1 MAKFTM
7 LDILNAQSK
16 NSTSTK
22 VESYTE
28 IYLNPKE
35 VKPSATNFYSQNDI
49 EELADSFLTVG
60 QQQPT
65 VLARINNEYRI
76 VSGHRRNLAN
86 CLLLDKGYNEYKRV
100 RYLYKDMT
108 EATFELSLLVGNA
121 FNREL
126 TAYEKMEQAA
136 RLKKALIRAK
146 EEDGLE
152 IQGRMRDI
160 IAETLK
166 ESTSNI
172 ARMEQINN
180 SLSDSAKEQF
190 KNGNMGITA
199 AYETSKLTEDEQEA
213 IADRYA
219 SGEDVRAKEIAE
231 KVTEKKAAEKAKKE
245 EAKEKENVAA
255 DEYRTPHPESITSL
269 CYSCLNYSTCNVKTS
284 TCKKCDEYVNK
295 AEAEKTNEQRYSEEQ
310 DRIDRETKR
319 KLQERDREEALDKA
333 LQPQEKKIHDL
344 KLATIYYD
352 DVAAGRKTF
361 ELQKNDRNYKVGDR
375 LCFNEY
381 GDGVCT
387 GRYIE
392 TDIAYV
398 QKDYSGLKD
407 GYCILG
413 IKVVNVS
420 DSDTQIKGQ
429 TSLSDF

>member
-65 VLARINNEYRI
+65 VLARINNESRI

-86 CLLLDKGYNEYKRV
+86 CLLLDRGHNEYERV

-269 CYSCLNYSTCNVKTS
+269 CYSCLNYSTCNVKTP
-284 TCKKCDEYVNK
+284 TCKKCDEYINK
-295 AEAEKTNEQRYSEEQ
+295 AEAEKTDEQRYNEEQ
-310 DRIDRETKR
+310 DKIDKETKR

-333 LQPQEKKIHDL
+333 LQPREKKVHEL
-344 KLATIYYD
+344 KLSALFYE
-352 DVAAGRKTF
+352 DVARGRKRF
-361 ELQKNDRNYKVGDR
+361 ELCKNDHNIKVGDKVR
-375 LCFNEY
+375 LNECRS
-381 GDGVCT
+381 GDYT

-392 TDIAYV
+392 AEIVY
-398 QKDYSGLKD
+398 KLENYSGLEG

-413 IKVVNVS
+413 IDVINV
-420 DSDTQIKGQ
+420 
-429 TSLSDF
+429 FR

>member
-86 CLLLDKGYNEYKRV
+86 CLLLDRGHNEYERV

-180 SLSDSAKEQF
+180 NLSDSAKEQF

-284 TCKKCDEYVNK
+284 TCKKCDEYINK
-295 AEAEKTNEQRYSEEQ
+295 AEAEKTDEQRYNEEQ
-310 DRIDRETKR
+310 DKIDKETKR

-333 LQPQEKKIHDL
+333 LQPREKKVHEL
-344 KLATIYYD
+344 KLSALFYE
-352 DVAAGRKTF
+352 DVARGRKRF
-361 ELQKNDRNYKVGDR
+361 ELCKNDHNIKVGDKVR
-375 LCFNEY
+375 LNECRS
-381 GDGVCT
+381 GDYT

-392 TDIAYV
+392 AEIVY
-398 QKDYSGLKD
+398 KLENYSGLEG

-413 IKVVNVS
+413 IDVINV
-420 DSDTQIKGQ
+420 
-429 TSLSDF
+429 FR

>member
-86 CLLLDKGYNEYKRV
+86 CLLLDRGHNEYERV

-284 TCKKCDEYVNK
+284 TCKKCDEYINK
-295 AEAEKTNEQRYSEEQ
+295 AEAEKTDEQRYNEEQ

-319 KLQERDREEALDKA
+319 KLQERDREKALDKV
-333 LQPQEKKIHDL
+333 LQPREKKVHEL
-344 KLATIYYD
+344 KLSALFYE
-352 DVAAGRKTF
+352 DVARGRKRF
-361 ELQKNDRNYKVGDR
+361 ELCKNDHNIKVGDKVR
-375 LCFNEY
+375 LNECRS
-381 GDGVCT
+381 GDYT

-392 TDIAYV
+392 AEIVY
-398 QKDYSGLKD
+398 KLENYSGLEG

-413 IKVVNVS
+413 IDVINV
-420 DSDTQIKGQ
+420 
-429 TSLSDF
+429 FR

>member
-245 EAKEKENVAA
+245 AKEKENVAA

-284 TCKKCDEYVNK
+284 TCKKCDEYINK
-295 AEAEKTNEQRYSEEQ
+295 AEAEKTDEQRYNEEQ

-319 KLQERDREEALDKA
+319 KLQERDREKALDKV
-333 LQPQEKKIHDL
+333 LQPREKKVHEL
-344 KLATIYYD
+344 KLSALFYE
-352 DVAAGRKTF
+352 DVARGRKRF
-361 ELQKNDRNYKVGDR
+361 ELCKNDHNIKVGDKVR
-375 LCFNEY
+375 LNECRS
-381 GDGVCT
+381 GDYT

-392 TDIAYV
+392 AEIVY
-398 QKDYSGLKD
+398 KLENYSGLEG

-413 IKVVNVS
+413 IDVINV
-420 DSDTQIKGQ
+420 
-429 TSLSDF
+429 FR

>member
-86 CLLLDKGYNEYKRV
+86 CLLLDRGHNEYERV

-180 SLSDSAKEQF
+180 NLSDSAKEQF

-219 SGEDVRAKEIAE
+219 SGEDIRAKEIAE

-284 TCKKCDEYVNK
+284 TCKKCDEYINK
-295 AEAEKTNEQRYSEEQ
+295 AEAEKTDEQRYNEEQ

-319 KLQERDREEALDKA
+319 KLQERDREKALDKV
-333 LQPQEKKIHDL
+333 LQPREKKVHEL
-344 KLATIYYD
+344 KLSALFYE
-352 DVAAGRKTF
+352 DVARGRKRF
-361 ELQKNDRNYKVGDR
+361 ELCKNDHNIKVGDKVR
-375 LCFNEY
+375 LNECRS
-381 GDGVCT
+381 GDYT

-392 TDIAYV
+392 AEIVY
-398 QKDYSGLKD
+398 KLENYSGLEG

-413 IKVVNVS
+413 IDVINV
-420 DSDTQIKGQ
+420 
-429 TSLSDF
+429 FR

>member
-86 CLLLDKGYNEYKRV
+86 CLLLDRGHNEYERV

-180 SLSDSAKEQF
+180 NLSDSAKEQF

-231 KVTEKKAAEKAKKE
+231 KVTEKKVAEKAKK

-284 TCKKCDEYVNK
+284 TCKKCDEYINK
-295 AEAEKTNEQRYSEEQ
+295 AEAEKTDEQRYNEEQ
-310 DRIDRETKR
+310 DKIDKETKR
-319 KLQERDREEALDKA
+319 KLQERDREKALDKA
-333 LQPQEKKIHDL
+333 LQPREKKVHEL
-344 KLATIYYD
+344 KLSALFYE
-352 DVAAGRKTF
+352 DVARGRKRF
-361 ELQKNDRNYKVGDR
+361 ELCKNDHNIKVGDKVR
-375 LCFNEY
+375 LNECRS
-381 GDGVCT
+381 GDYT

-392 TDIAYV
+392 AEIVY
-398 QKDYSGLKD
+398 KLENYSGLE
-407 GYCILG
+407 GEYCILG
-413 IKVVNVS
+413 IDVINV
-420 DSDTQIKGQ
+420 
-429 TSLSDF
+429 FR

>member
-86 CLLLDKGYNEYKRV
+86 CLLLDRGHNEYERV

-160 IAETLK
+160 IAATLK

-231 KVTEKKAAEKAKKE
+231 KVTEKKVAEKAKK

-284 TCKKCDEYVNK
+284 TCKKCDEYINK
-295 AEAEKTNEQRYSEEQ
+295 AEAEKTDEQRYNEEQ
-310 DRIDRETKR
+310 DKIDKETKR
-319 KLQERDREEALDKA
+319 KLQERDREKALDKA
-333 LQPQEKKIHDL
+333 LQPREKKVHEL
-344 KLATIYYD
+344 KLSALFYE
-352 DVAAGRKTF
+352 DVARGRKRF
-361 ELQKNDRNYKVGDR
+361 ELCKNDHNIKVGDKVR
-375 LCFNEY
+375 LNECRS
-381 GDGVCT
+381 GDYT

-392 TDIAYV
+392 AEIVY
-398 QKDYSGLKD
+398 KLENYSGLEG
-407 GYCILG
+407 GYSILG
-413 IKVVNVS
+413 IDVINV
-420 DSDTQIKGQ
+420 
-429 TSLSDF
+429 FR

>member
-86 CLLLDKGYNEYKRV
+86 CLLLDRGHNEYERV

-231 KVTEKKAAEKAKKE
+231 KVTEKKVAEKAKK

-284 TCKKCDEYVNK
+284 TCKKCDEYINK
-295 AEAEKTNEQRYSEEQ
+295 AEAEKTDEQRYNEEQ
-310 DRIDRETKR
+310 DKIDKETKR
-319 KLQERDREEALDKA
+319 KLQERDREKALDKA
-333 LQPQEKKIHDL
+333 LQPREKKVHEL
-344 KLATIYYD
+344 KLSALFYE
-352 DVAAGRKTF
+352 DVARGRKRF
-361 ELQKNDRNYKVGDR
+361 ELCKNDHNIKVGDKVR
-375 LCFNEY
+375 LNECRS
-381 GDGVCT
+381 GDYT

-392 TDIAYV
+392 AEIVY
-398 QKDYSGLKD
+398 KLENYSGLEG

-413 IKVVNVS
+413 IDVINV
-420 DSDTQIKGQ
+420 
-429 TSLSDF
+429 FR

>member
-86 CLLLDKGYNEYKRV
+86 CLLLDRGHNEYERV

-190 KNGNMGITA
+190 KNGNMGVTA

-231 KVTEKKAAEKAKKE
+231 KVTEKKVAEKAKK

-284 TCKKCDEYVNK
+284 TCKKCDEYINK
-295 AEAEKTNEQRYSEEQ
+295 AEAEKTDEQRYNEEQ
-310 DRIDRETKR
+310 DKIDKETKR
-319 KLQERDREEALDKA
+319 KLQERDREKALDKA
-333 LQPQEKKIHDL
+333 LQPREKKVHEL
-344 KLATIYYD
+344 KLSALFYE
-352 DVAAGRKTF
+352 DVARGRKRF
-361 ELQKNDRNYKVGDR
+361 ELCKNDHNIKVGDKVR
-375 LCFNEY
+375 LNECRS
-381 GDGVCT
+381 GDYT

-392 TDIAYV
+392 AEIVY
-398 QKDYSGLKD
+398 KLENYSGLEG

-413 IKVVNVS
+413 IDVINV
-420 DSDTQIKGQ
+420 
-429 TSLSDF
+429 FR

>member
-86 CLLLDKGYNEYKRV
+86 CLLLDRGHNEYERV

-180 SLSDSAKEQF
+180 NLSDSAKEQF

-284 TCKKCDEYVNK
+284 TCKKCDEYINK
-295 AEAEKTNEQRYSEEQ
+295 AEAEKTDEQRYNEEQ

-319 KLQERDREEALDKA
+319 KLQERDREKALDKV
-333 LQPQEKKIHDL
+333 LQPREKKVHEL
-344 KLATIYYD
+344 KLSALFYE
-352 DVAAGRKTF
+352 DVARGRKRF
-361 ELQKNDRNYKVGDR
+361 ELCKNDHNIKVGDKVR
-375 LCFNEY
+375 LNECRS
-381 GDGVCT
+381 GDYT

-392 TDIAYV
+392 AEIVY
-398 QKDYSGLKD
+398 KLENYSGLEG

-413 IKVVNVS
+413 IDVINV
-420 DSDTQIKGQ
+420 
-429 TSLSDF
+429 FR

>member
-86 CLLLDKGYNEYKRV
+86 CLLLDRGHNEYERV

-284 TCKKCDEYVNK
+284 TCKKCDEYINK
-295 AEAEKTNEQRYSEEQ
+295 AEAEKTDEQRYNEEQ
-310 DRIDRETKR
+310 DKIDKETKR
-319 KLQERDREEALDKA
+319 KLQERDREKALDKA
-333 LQPQEKKIHDL
+333 LQPREKKVHEL
-344 KLATIYYD
+344 KLSALFYE
-352 DVAAGRKTF
+352 DVARGRKRF
-361 ELQKNDRNYKVGDR
+361 ELCKNDHNIKVGDKVR
-375 LCFNEY
+375 LNECRS
-381 GDGVCT
+381 GDYT

-392 TDIAYV
+392 AEIVY
-398 QKDYSGLKD
+398 KLENYSGLEG

-413 IKVVNVS
+413 IDVINV
-420 DSDTQIKGQ
+420 
-429 TSLSDF
+429 FR

>member
-86 CLLLDKGYNEYKRV
+86 CLLLDRGHNEYERV

-180 SLSDSAKEQF
+180 NLSDSAKEQF

-284 TCKKCDEYVNK
+284 TCKKCDEYINK
-295 AEAEKTNEQRYSEEQ
+295 AEAEKTDEQRYNEEQ
-310 DRIDRETKR
+310 DRIDGETKR
-319 KLQERDREEALDKA
+319 KLQERDREKALDKV
-333 LQPQEKKIHDL
+333 LQPREKKVHEL
-344 KLATIYYD
+344 KLSALFYE
-352 DVAAGRKTF
+352 DVARGRKRF
-361 ELQKNDRNYKVGDR
+361 ELCKNDHNIKVGDKVR
-375 LCFNEY
+375 LNECRS
-381 GDGVCT
+381 GDYT

-392 TDIAYV
+392 AEIVY
-398 QKDYSGLKD
+398 KLENYSGLEG

-413 IKVVNVS
+413 IDVINV
-420 DSDTQIKGQ
+420 
-429 TSLSDF
+429 FR

>member
-86 CLLLDKGYNEYKRV
+86 CLLLDRGYNEYKRV

-126 TAYEKMEQAA
+126 TPYEKMEQAA
-136 RLKKALIRAK
+136 RLKKALIRARN
-146 EEDGLE
+146 EDGLE

-180 SLSDSAKEQF
+180 NLSDSAKEQF

-284 TCKKCDEYVNK
+284 TCKKCDEYINK
-295 AEAEKTNEQRYSEEQ
+295 AEAEKTDEQRYNEEQ
-310 DRIDRETKR
+310 DKIDKETKR
-319 KLQERDREEALDKA
+319 KLQERDREKALDKA
-333 LQPQEKKIHDL
+333 LQPQEKKIHEL
-344 KLATIYYD
+344 KLSTQFYE
-352 DVAAGRKTF
+352 DVAKGRKTF
-361 ELQKNDRNYKVGDR
+361 ELRKNDRNFKTGDK
-375 LCFNEY
+375 LLLNECLS
-381 GDGVCT
+381 GDYT

-392 TDIAYV
+392 ADIVYMLE
-398 QKDYSGLKD
+398 DYSGLKD

-420 DSDTQIKGQ
+420 DSDT
-429 TSLSDF
+429 

>member
-86 CLLLDKGYNEYKRV
+86 CLLLDRGHNEYERV

-284 TCKKCDEYVNK
+284 TCKKCDEYINK
-295 AEAEKTNEQRYSEEQ
+295 AEAEKTDEQRYNEEQ
-310 DRIDRETKR
+310 DKIDKETKR

-333 LQPQEKKIHDL
+333 LQPLEKKVHEL
-344 KLATIYYD
+344 KLSALFYE
-352 DVAAGRKTF
+352 DVARGRKRF
-361 ELQKNDRNYKVGDR
+361 ELCKNDHNIKVGDKVR
-375 LCFNEY
+375 LNECRS
-381 GDGVCT
+381 GDYT

-392 TDIAYV
+392 AEIVY
-398 QKDYSGLKD
+398 KLENYSGLEG

-413 IKVVNVS
+413 IDVINV
-420 DSDTQIKGQ
+420 
-429 TSLSDF
+429 FR

>member
-86 CLLLDKGYNEYKRV
+86 CLLLDRGHNEYERV

-180 SLSDSAKEQF
+180 NLSDSAKEQF

-219 SGEDVRAKEIAE
+219 SGEEVRAKEIAE
-231 KVTEKKAAEKAKKE
+231 KVTEKKAAEKAKK

-284 TCKKCDEYVNK
+284 TCKKCDEYINK
-295 AEAEKTNEQRYSEEQ
+295 AEAEKTDEQRYNEEQ

-319 KLQERDREEALDKA
+319 KLQERDREKALDKV
-333 LQPQEKKIHDL
+333 LQPREKKVHEL
-344 KLATIYYD
+344 KLSALFYE
-352 DVAAGRKTF
+352 DVARGRKRF
-361 ELQKNDRNYKVGDR
+361 ELCKNDHNIKVGDKVR
-375 LCFNEY
+375 LNECRS
-381 GDGVCT
+381 GDYT

-392 TDIAYV
+392 AEIVY
-398 QKDYSGLKD
+398 KLENYSGLEG

-413 IKVVNVS
+413 IDVINV
-420 DSDTQIKGQ
+420 
-429 TSLSDF
+429 FR

>member
-1 MAKFTM
+1 
-7 LDILNAQSK
+7 
-16 NSTSTK
+16 
-22 VESYTE
+22 
-28 IYLNPKE
+28 
-35 VKPSATNFYSQNDI
+35 
-49 EELADSFLTVG
+49 
-60 QQQPT
+60 
-65 VLARINNEYRI
+65 
-76 VSGHRRNLAN
+76 
-86 CLLLDKGYNEYKRV
+86 
-100 RYLYKDMT
+100 MT

-180 SLSDSAKEQF
+180 NLSDSAKEQF

-269 CYSCLNYSTCNVKTS
+269 M
-284 TCKKCDEYVNK
+284 
-295 AEAEKTNEQRYSEEQ
+295 
-310 DRIDRETKR
+310 
-319 KLQERDREEALDKA
+319 
-333 LQPQEKKIHDL
+333 
-344 KLATIYYD
+344 ATIQ
-352 DVAAGRKTF
+352 
-361 ELQKNDRNYKVGDR
+361 E
-375 LCFNEY
+375 
-381 GDGVCT
+381 
-387 GRYIE
+387 
-392 TDIAYV
+392 
-398 QKDYSGLKD
+398 
-407 GYCILG
+407 
-413 IKVVNVS
+413 
-420 DSDTQIKGQ
+420 DT
-429 TSLSDF
+429 

>member
-86 CLLLDKGYNEYKRV
+86 CLLLDRGHNEYERV

-245 EAKEKENVAA
+245 AKEKENVAA

-284 TCKKCDEYVNK
+284 TCKKCDEYINK
-295 AEAEKTNEQRYSEEQ
+295 AEAEKTDEQCYNEEQ

-319 KLQERDREEALDKA
+319 KLQERDREKALDKV
-333 LQPQEKKIHDL
+333 LQPREKKVHEL
-344 KLATIYYD
+344 KLSALFYE
-352 DVAAGRKTF
+352 DVARGRKRF
-361 ELQKNDRNYKVGDR
+361 ELCKNDHNIKVGDKVR
-375 LCFNEY
+375 LNECRS
-381 GDGVCT
+381 GDYT

-392 TDIAYV
+392 AEIVY
-398 QKDYSGLKD
+398 KLENYSGLEG

-413 IKVVNVS
+413 IDVINV
-420 DSDTQIKGQ
+420 
-429 TSLSDF
+429 FR

>member
-86 CLLLDKGYNEYKRV
+86 CLLLDRGHNEYERV

-231 KVTEKKAAEKAKKE
+231 KVTEKKVAEKAKK

-284 TCKKCDEYVNK
+284 TCKKCDEYINK
-295 AEAEKTNEQRYSEEQ
+295 AEAEKTDEQRYNEEQ
-310 DRIDRETKR
+310 DKIDKETKR
-319 KLQERDREEALDKA
+319 KLQERDREKALDKA
-333 LQPQEKKIHDL
+333 LQPREKKVYEL
-344 KLATIYYD
+344 KLSALFYE
-352 DVAAGRKTF
+352 DVARGRKRF
-361 ELQKNDRNYKVGDR
+361 ELCKNDHNIKVGDKVR
-375 LCFNEY
+375 LNECRS
-381 GDGVCT
+381 GDYT

-392 TDIAYV
+392 AEIVY
-398 QKDYSGLKD
+398 KLENYSGLEG

-413 IKVVNVS
+413 IDVINV
-420 DSDTQIKGQ
+420 
-429 TSLSDF
+429 FR

>member
-86 CLLLDKGYNEYKRV
+86 CLLLDRGHNEYERV

-269 CYSCLNYSTCNVKTS
+269 CYSCLSYSTCNVKTS

-333 LQPQEKKIHDL
+333 LQPQEKKIHEL
-344 KLATIYYD
+344 KLSAQFYE
-352 DVAAGRKTF
+352 DVARGRKRF
-361 ELQKNDRNYKVGDR
+361 ELCKNDHNIKVGDKVR
-375 LCFNEY
+375 LNECRS
-381 GDGVCT
+381 GDYT

-392 TDIAYV
+392 AEIVY
-398 QKDYSGLKD
+398 KLENYSGLEG

-413 IKVVNVS
+413 IDVINV
-420 DSDTQIKGQ
+420 
-429 TSLSDF
+429 FR

>member
-86 CLLLDKGYNEYKRV
+86 CLLLDKGHNEYERV

-284 TCKKCDEYVNK
+284 TCKKCDEYINK
-295 AEAEKTNEQRYSEEQ
+295 AEAEKTDEQRYNEEQ
-310 DRIDRETKR
+310 DKIDKETKR

-333 LQPQEKKIHDL
+333 LQPREKKVHEL
-344 KLATIYYD
+344 KLSALFYE
-352 DVAAGRKTF
+352 DVARGRKRF
-361 ELQKNDRNYKVGDR
+361 ELCKNDHNIKVGDKVR
-375 LCFNEY
+375 LNECRS
-381 GDGVCT
+381 GDYT

-392 TDIAYV
+392 AEIVY
-398 QKDYSGLKD
+398 KLENYSGLEG

-413 IKVVNVS
+413 IDVINV
-420 DSDTQIKGQ
+420 
-429 TSLSDF
+429 FR

>member
-86 CLLLDKGYNEYKRV
+86 CLLLDRGHNEYERV

-180 SLSDSAKEQF
+180 NLSDSAKEQF

-245 EAKEKENVAA
+245 AKEKENVAA

-284 TCKKCDEYVNK
+284 TCKKCDEYINK
-295 AEAEKTNEQRYSEEQ
+295 AEAEKTDEQRYNEEQ

-319 KLQERDREEALDKA
+319 KLQERDREKALDKV
-333 LQPQEKKIHDL
+333 LQPREKKVHEL
-344 KLATIYYD
+344 KLSALFYE
-352 DVAAGRKTF
+352 DVARGRKRF
-361 ELQKNDRNYKVGDR
+361 ELCKNDHNIKVGDKVR
-375 LCFNEY
+375 LNECRS
-381 GDGVCT
+381 GDYT

-392 TDIAYV
+392 AEIVY
-398 QKDYSGLKD
+398 KLENYSGLEG

-413 IKVVNVS
+413 IDVINV
-420 DSDTQIKGQ
+420 
-429 TSLSDF
+429 FR

>member
-86 CLLLDKGYNEYKRV
+86 CLLLDRGHNEYERV

-180 SLSDSAKEQF
+180 NLSDSAKEQF

-231 KVTEKKAAEKAKKE
+231 KVTEKKVAEKAKK

-284 TCKKCDEYVNK
+284 TCKKCDEYINK
-295 AEAEKTNEQRYSEEQ
+295 AEAEKTDEQRYNEEQ
-310 DRIDRETKR
+310 DKIDKETKR
-319 KLQERDREEALDKA
+319 KLQERDREKALDKA
-333 LQPQEKKIHDL
+333 LQPREKKVHEL
-344 KLATIYYD
+344 KLSALFYE
-352 DVAAGRKTF
+352 DVARGRKKF
-361 ELQKNDRNYKVGDR
+361 ELCKNDHNIKVGDKVR
-375 LCFNEY
+375 LNECRS
-381 GDGVCT
+381 GDYT

-392 TDIAYV
+392 AEIVY
-398 QKDYSGLKD
+398 KLENYSGLEG

-413 IKVVNVS
+413 IDVINV
-420 DSDTQIKGQ
+420 
-429 TSLSDF
+429 FR

>member
-35 VKPSATNFYSQNDI
+35 VKLSATNFYSQNDI

-86 CLLLDKGYNEYKRV
+86 CLLLDRGHNEYERV

-284 TCKKCDEYVNK
+284 TCKKCDEYINK
-295 AEAEKTNEQRYSEEQ
+295 AEAEKTDEQCYNEEQ
-310 DRIDRETKR
+310 DKIDKETKR
-319 KLQERDREEALDKA
+319 KLQERDREKALDKA
-333 LQPQEKKIHDL
+333 LQPREKKVHEL
-344 KLATIYYD
+344 KLSALFYE
-352 DVAAGRKTF
+352 DVARGRKRF
-361 ELQKNDRNYKVGDR
+361 ELCKNDHNIKVGDKVR
-375 LCFNEY
+375 LNECRS
-381 GDGVCT
+381 GDYT

-392 TDIAYV
+392 AEIVY
-398 QKDYSGLKD
+398 KLENYSGLEG

-413 IKVVNVS
+413 IDVINV
-420 DSDTQIKGQ
+420 
-429 TSLSDF
+429 FR

>member
-86 CLLLDKGYNEYKRV
+86 CLLLDRGHNEYERV

-284 TCKKCDEYVNK
+284 TCKKCDEYINK
-295 AEAEKTNEQRYSEEQ
+295 AEAEKTDEQRYNEEQ
-310 DRIDRETKR
+310 DKIDKETKR

-333 LQPQEKKIHDL
+333 LQPREKKVHEL
-344 KLATIYYD
+344 KLSALFYE
-352 DVAAGRKTF
+352 DVARGRKRF
-361 ELQKNDRNYKVGDR
+361 ELCKNDHNIKVGDKVR
-375 LCFNEY
+375 LNECRS
-381 GDGVCT
+381 GDYT

-392 TDIAYV
+392 AEIVY
-398 QKDYSGLKD
+398 KLENYSGLEG

-413 IKVVNVS
+413 IDVINV
-420 DSDTQIKGQ
+420 
-429 TSLSDF
+429 FR

>member
-86 CLLLDKGYNEYKRV
+86 CLLLDKGHNEYERV

-126 TAYEKMEQAA
+126 TPYEKMEQAA

-180 SLSDSAKEQF
+180 NLSDSAKEQF

-199 AYETSKLTEDEQEA
+199 AYETSKLAEDDQEE

-284 TCKKCDEYVNK
+284 TCKKCDEYINK
-295 AEAEKTNEQRYSEEQ
+295 AEAEKTDEQRYNEEQ
-310 DRIDRETKR
+310 DKIDKETKR

-333 LQPQEKKIHDL
+333 LQPREKKVHEL
-344 KLATIYYD
+344 KLSALFYE
-352 DVAAGRKTF
+352 DVARGRKRF
-361 ELQKNDRNYKVGDR
+361 ELCKNDHNIKVGDKVR
-375 LCFNEY
+375 LNECRS
-381 GDGVCT
+381 GDYT

-392 TDIAYV
+392 AEIVY
-398 QKDYSGLKD
+398 KLENYSGLEG

-413 IKVVNVS
+413 IDVINV
-420 DSDTQIKGQ
+420 
-429 TSLSDF
+429 FR

>member
-86 CLLLDKGYNEYKRV
+86 CLLLDRGHNEYERV

-126 TAYEKMEQAA
+126 TPYEKMEQAA

-152 IQGRMRDI
+152 IQGRMRNI

-284 TCKKCDEYVNK
+284 TCKKCDEYINK
-295 AEAEKTNEQRYSEEQ
+295 AEAEKTDEQRYNEEQ
-310 DRIDRETKR
+310 DKIDKETKR
-319 KLQERDREEALDKA
+319 KLQERDREKALDKA
-333 LQPQEKKIHDL
+333 LQPREKKVHEL
-344 KLATIYYD
+344 KLSALFYE
-352 DVAAGRKTF
+352 DVARGRKRF
-361 ELQKNDRNYKVGDR
+361 ELCKNDHNIKVGDKVR
-375 LCFNEY
+375 LNECRS
-381 GDGVCT
+381 GDYT

-392 TDIAYV
+392 AEIVY
-398 QKDYSGLKD
+398 KLENYSGLEG

-413 IKVVNVS
+413 IDVINV
-420 DSDTQIKGQ
+420 
-429 TSLSDF
+429 FR

>member
-86 CLLLDKGYNEYKRV
+86 CLLLDRGHNEYERV

-180 SLSDSAKEQF
+180 NLSDSAKEQF

-231 KVTEKKAAEKAKKE
+231 KVTEKKVAEKAKK

-284 TCKKCDEYVNK
+284 TCKKCDEYINK
-295 AEAEKTNEQRYSEEQ
+295 AEAEKTDEQRYNEEQ
-310 DRIDRETKR
+310 DKIDKETKR
-319 KLQERDREEALDKA
+319 KLQERDREKALDKA
-333 LQPQEKKIHDL
+333 LQPREKKVHEL
-344 KLATIYYD
+344 KLSALFYE
-352 DVAAGRKTF
+352 DVARGRKRF
-361 ELQKNDRNYKVGDR
+361 ELCKNDHNIKVGDKVR
-375 LCFNEY
+375 LNECRS
-381 GDGVCT
+381 GDYT

-392 TDIAYV
+392 AEIVY
-398 QKDYSGLKD
+398 KLENYSGLEG

-413 IKVVNVS
+413 IDVINV
-420 DSDTQIKGQ
+420 
-429 TSLSDF
+429 FR

>member
-392 TDIAYV
+392 TDIVYV

-420 DSDTQIKGQ
+420 DSDTQIKGRM
-429 TSLSDF
+429 SLSDF

>member
-1 MAKFTM
+1 M

-86 CLLLDKGYNEYKRV
+86 CLLLDRGHNEYERV

-245 EAKEKENVAA
+245 AKEKENVAA

-284 TCKKCDEYVNK
+284 TCKKCDEYINK
-295 AEAEKTNEQRYSEEQ
+295 AEAEKTDEQRYNEEQ

-319 KLQERDREEALDKA
+319 KLQERDREKALDKV
-333 LQPQEKKIHDL
+333 LQPREKKVHEL
-344 KLATIYYD
+344 KLSALFYE
-352 DVAAGRKTF
+352 DVARGRKRF
-361 ELQKNDRNYKVGDR
+361 ELCKNDHNIKVGDKVR
-375 LCFNEY
+375 LNECRS
-381 GDGVCT
+381 GDYT

-392 TDIAYV
+392 AEIVY
-398 QKDYSGLKD
+398 KLENYSGLEG

-413 IKVVNVS
+413 IDVINV
-420 DSDTQIKGQ
+420 
-429 TSLSDF
+429 FR

>member
-86 CLLLDKGYNEYKRV
+86 CLLLDKGHNEYERV

-126 TAYEKMEQAA
+126 TPYEKMEQAA

-180 SLSDSAKEQF
+180 NLSDSAKEQF

-199 AYETSKLTEDEQEA
+199 AYETSKLAEDDQEE

-284 TCKKCDEYVNK
+284 TCKKCDGYINK
-295 AEAEKTNEQRYSEEQ
+295 AEAEKTDEQRYNEEQ
-310 DRIDRETKR
+310 DKIDKETKR

-333 LQPQEKKIHDL
+333 LQPREKKVHEL
-344 KLATIYYD
+344 KLSALFYE
-352 DVAAGRKTF
+352 DVARGRKRF
-361 ELQKNDRNYKVGDR
+361 ELCKNDHNIKVGDKVR
-375 LCFNEY
+375 LNECRS
-381 GDGVCT
+381 GDYT

-392 TDIAYV
+392 AEIVY
-398 QKDYSGLKD
+398 KLENYSGLEG

-413 IKVVNVS
+413 IDVINV
-420 DSDTQIKGQ
+420 
-429 TSLSDF
+429 FR

>member
-86 CLLLDKGYNEYKRV
+86 CLLLDRGHNEYERV

-121 FNREL
+121 FNREI

-231 KVTEKKAAEKAKKE
+231 KVTEKKVAEKAKK

-284 TCKKCDEYVNK
+284 TCKKCDEYINK
-295 AEAEKTNEQRYSEEQ
+295 AEAEKTDEQRYNEEQ
-310 DRIDRETKR
+310 DKIDKETKR
-319 KLQERDREEALDKA
+319 KLQERDREKALDKA
-333 LQPQEKKIHDL
+333 LQPREKKVHEL
-344 KLATIYYD
+344 KLSALFYE
-352 DVAAGRKTF
+352 DVARGRKRF
-361 ELQKNDRNYKVGDR
+361 ELCKNDHNIKVGDKVR
-375 LCFNEY
+375 LNECRS
-381 GDGVCT
+381 GDYT

-392 TDIAYV
+392 AEIVY
-398 QKDYSGLKD
+398 KLENYSGLEG

-413 IKVVNVS
+413 IDVINV
-420 DSDTQIKGQ
+420 
-429 TSLSDF
+429 FR

>member
-86 CLLLDKGYNEYKRV
+86 CLLLDRGHNEYERV

-180 SLSDSAKEQF
+180 NLSDSAKEQF

-219 SGEDVRAKEIAE
+219 SGEDIRAKEIAE

-284 TCKKCDEYVNK
+284 TCKKCDEYINK
-295 AEAEKTNEQRYSEEQ
+295 AEAEKTDEQRYNEEQ

-319 KLQERDREEALDKA
+319 KLQERDREKALDKV
-333 LQPQEKKIHDL
+333 LQPREKKVHEL
-344 KLATIYYD
+344 KLSALFYE
-352 DVAAGRKTF
+352 DVARGRKRF
-361 ELQKNDRNYKVGDR
+361 ELRKNDHNIKVGDKVR
-375 LCFNEY
+375 LNECRS
-381 GDGVCT
+381 GDYT

-392 TDIAYV
+392 AEIVY
-398 QKDYSGLKD
+398 KLENYSGLEG

-413 IKVVNVS
+413 IDVINV
-420 DSDTQIKGQ
+420 
-429 TSLSDF
+429 FR

>member
-86 CLLLDKGYNEYKRV
+86 CLLLDKGHNEYERV

-126 TAYEKMEQAA
+126 TPYEKMEQAA

-180 SLSDSAKEQF
+180 NLSDSAKEQF

-199 AYETSKLTEDEQEA
+199 AYETSKLAEYDQEE

-284 TCKKCDEYVNK
+284 TCKKCDGYINK
-295 AEAEKTNEQRYSEEQ
+295 AEAEKTDEQRYNEEQ
-310 DRIDRETKR
+310 DKIDKETKR

-333 LQPQEKKIHDL
+333 LQPREKKVHEL
-344 KLATIYYD
+344 KLSALFYE
-352 DVAAGRKTF
+352 DVARGRKRF
-361 ELQKNDRNYKVGDR
+361 ELCKNDHNIKVGDKVR
-375 LCFNEY
+375 LNECRS
-381 GDGVCT
+381 GDYT

-392 TDIAYV
+392 AEIVY
-398 QKDYSGLKD
+398 KLENYSGLEG

-413 IKVVNVS
+413 IDVINV
-420 DSDTQIKGQ
+420 
-429 TSLSDF
+429 FR